1 MNQSKVYFTNL
12 RTSNEV
18 NLVNKMEKVAVAAG
32 LKKIPL
38 KDKLV
43 ALKVHF
49 GEPGNLSFLRHNYTA
64 RLSQIVSASE
74 GKPFVTDANT
84 LYKGERSN
92 AYDHLKAAE
101 QNGYTSVTVG
111 CPVLIAD
118 GLRGH
123 DHREIPINLKH
134 FDKAFIA
141 SGIAEA
147 DVVISINHFK
157 GHGAMGFGGAIKN
170 LGMGCA
176 SRDGKNRM
184 HSSTPPT
191 IKRENCVG
199 CNECVTHCA
208 YNAITLDGQNKAV
221 INKETCV
228 GCGQCVSTCAF
239 DAAQVTWQHGGNDLA
254 ERVAEY
260 ALASV
265 QGKDQLHISF
275 ILEVS
280 PLCDCV
286 DHNDIPIVSNI
297 GILASTDCVAL
308 DMACVDLVN
317 AAPISPDSCLAEHID
332 ANGGRGLDK
341 FTLLHPKGGWRQGI
355 EYAEKIGLGSTN
367 YELITL

>member
-1 MNQSKVYFTNL
+1 MDKAKVYFTNL
-12 RTSNEV
+12 RTSNEM
-18 NLVNKMEKVAVAAG
+18 NLVEKMENVAVAAG

-49 GEPGNLSFLRHNYTA
+49 GEPGNLSFLRHNYAA
-64 RLSQIVSASE
+64 RISHLVTDLK

-101 QNGYTSVTVG
+101 QNGFTSATVG

-134 FDKAFIA
+134 FDTALIA

-147 DVVISINHFK
+147 DVMISINHFK
-157 GHGAMGFGGAIKN
+157 GHVAMGFGGAIKN
-170 LGMGCA
+170 IGMGCA
-176 SRDGKNRM
+176 TRDGKNRM
-184 HSSTPPT
+184 HSNSAPT
-191 IKRENCVG
+191 IDRENCVG
-199 CNECVTHCA
+199 CGECVTHCA
-208 YNAITLDGQNKAV
+208 YNAIILDEERKAV
-221 INKETCV
+221 INNEDCV
-228 GCGQCVSTCAF
+228 GCGQCVSTCEF
-239 DAAQVTWQHGGNDLA
+239 DAAQVTWQHGGNELA

-265 QGKDQLHISF
+265 QGKEQLHISF
-275 ILEVS
+275 ILDVS

-286 DHNDIPIVSNI
+286 GHNDIPIVSNI

-317 AAPISPDSCLAEHID
+317 AAPINPDSCLAEYID
-332 ANGGRGLDK
+332 ENGGRGLDK
-341 FTLLHPKGGWRQGI
+341 FTLLHPKGGWRQGL
-355 EYAEKIGLGSTN
+355 EYAEKIGLGTTQ